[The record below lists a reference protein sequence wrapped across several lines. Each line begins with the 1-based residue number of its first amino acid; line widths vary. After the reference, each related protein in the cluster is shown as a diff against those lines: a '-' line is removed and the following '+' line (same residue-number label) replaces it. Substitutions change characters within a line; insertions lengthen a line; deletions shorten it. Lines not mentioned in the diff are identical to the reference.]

1 MNALHYIF
9 FCFSFYLFNYNICS
23 NVLLFQKNMYKFL
36 EENVYVFTKI
46 FNANNVYTKGFFKK
60 KKHMYK
66 NLIYVQNFK
75 R

>member
-1 MNALHYIF
+1 
-9 FCFSFYLFNYNICS
+9 
-23 NVLLFQKNMYKFL
+23 MYKFL